1 MMLPLFP
8 GFCMLSGK
16 IVSVFSCPACL
27 HIPCAFH
34 YIIRHQEMPSFFL
47 ILSNLRPKQ
56 QPWSCEY
63 LLQEQSPFLTY
74 ISHCDTF
81 LTLRASCTMSSKNFQ
96 FTTALD
102 KEEMNLKEK
111 LPGMSV
117 EEQYDLLP
125 PTECMYPSWFP

>member
-1 MMLPLFP
+1 MCISLYHTSSGNAFFFP
-8 GFCMLSGK
+8 YF
-16 IVSVFSCPACL
+16 VQPPAKT
-27 HIPCAFH
+27 AA
-34 YIIRHQEMPSFFL
+34 MVM
-47 ILSNLRPKQ
+47 
-56 QPWSCEY
+56 CEY